1 MKKYIFTA
9 NVIALVSLV
18 PAIFIGYLHNDSTKT
33 EYKENTKI
41 VKEANM
47 GNTEGIS
54 LLRLV
59 KSF

>member
-9 NVIALVSLV
+9 NVIALVALI
-18 PAIFIGYLHNDSTKT
+18 PAIFIGYLHNEGTKT
-33 EYKENTKI
+33 ENKENTKI
-41 VKEANM
+41 VKEAST